1 MGQRVD
7 CSVEFDGQVSTGIA
21 HLEPESLGFRGTF
34 RLSIPFGQMKSVK
47 AGEGRLRI
55 GFPDG
60 TAVFNLGPL
69 ADKWAAKI
77 RHPKGLL
84 DKLGVKPDSK
94 VVILG
99 IKDESFM
106 GQLKER
112 SPDMS
117 ERKRK
122 DADLIFLL
130 AESKAAL
137 KQVAPLQ
144 DYIKRNGVIWVVA
157 PKGKQHIKESDVL
170 DAGKEAG
177 LVDTKVVSFSQ
188 THTAHKL
195 VIPLERR

>member
-7 CSVEFDGQVSTGIA
+7 CTVEFDGQTSTGLA
-21 HLEPESLGFRGTF
+21 MLEPDKLAFRGTF
-34 RLSIPFGQMKSVK
+34 RLSIPFPQMKSIE
-47 AGEGRLRI
+47 AGEGRLRVN
-55 GFPDG
+55 FPG
-60 TAVFNLGPL
+60 GMAVFNLGPL
-69 ADKWAAKI
+69 AEKWASKI
-77 RHPKGLL
+77 RNPKGLL
-84 DKLGVKPDSK
+84 DKLGIKPDAR
-94 VVILG
+94 VVVLG

-117 ERKRK
+117 ERRRK
-122 DADLIFLL
+122 EADVIFLL

-137 KQVAPLQ
+137 RQVAPLQ
-144 DYIKRNGVIWVVA
+144 DYIKRNGVIWVVT
-157 PKGKQHIKESDVL
+157 PKGQQHIKEGDVL

-195 VIPLERR
+195 VIPLARR

>member
-1 MGQRVD
+1 MGQRVE
-7 CSVEFDGQVSTGIA
+7 CTVEFDGKASTGIA
-21 HLEPESLGFRGTF
+21 LLEPESLGFRGAF
-34 RLSIPFGQMKSVK
+34 RLSIPFGQMKSVE

-55 GFPDG
+55 GFPNG

-69 ADKWAAKI
+69 AEKWASKI
-77 RHPKGLL
+77 RQPKGLL

-112 SPDMS
+112 SPNMS

-130 AESKAAL
+130 AESRTAL

-144 DYIKRNGVIWVVA
+144 DYIKRNGVIWVVT
-157 PKGKQHIKESDVL
+157 PKGQPHIKESDVL

-195 VIPLERR
+195 VIPLARR

>member
-1 MGQRVD
+1 MGQRVE
-7 CSVEFDGQVSTGIA
+7 CMVEFDGQTSLGLA
-21 HLEPESLGFRGTF
+21 LLEPEMVAFRGTF
-34 RLSIPFGQMKSVK
+34 RLSIPFAQMKSIE

-55 GFPDG
+55 KFPDG

-69 ADKWAAKI
+69 AEKWAAKI
-77 RHPKGLL
+77 RNPKGLL
-84 DKLGVKPDSK
+84 DKLGIKPESK
-94 VVILG
+94 VVVLG

-112 SPDMS
+112 SPDLS

-122 DADLIFLL
+122 EADVIFLL

-144 DYIKRNGVIWVVA
+144 DYIKRNGVIWVVT
-157 PKGKQHIKESDVL
+157 PKGKQHIKEGDVL

-195 VIPLERR
+195 VIPLARR

>member
-1 MGQRVD
+1 MGYRVK
-7 CSVEFDGQVSTGIA
+7 CTVEFDGKASAGMA
-21 HLEPESLGFRGTF
+21 HLEPESLLFRGTF

-47 AGEGRLRI
+47 AGEGRLHI

-60 TAVFNLGPL
+60 TAIFNLGPL
-69 ADKWAAKI
+69 ADKWASKI
-77 RHPKGLL
+77 RNPKGLL

-137 KQVAPLQ
+137 KRVAPLQ

-157 PKGKQHIKESDVL
+157 PKGKQNIKESDVL